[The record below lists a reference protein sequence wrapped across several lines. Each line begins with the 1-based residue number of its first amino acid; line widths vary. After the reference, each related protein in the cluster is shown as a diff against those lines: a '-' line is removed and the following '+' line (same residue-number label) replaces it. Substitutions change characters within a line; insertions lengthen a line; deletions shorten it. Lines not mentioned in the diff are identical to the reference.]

1 MRPLLALAFAAL
13 SSVACSDGVPK
24 LGAGPMLSC
33 GPSRTGTEQTP
44 SYVVG
49 SSVPI
54 DVRGLDGETTC
65 ELDRKFLLPGCSDA
79 FTPTGVRIT
88 SSAPDVWRV
97 DVAEDGRFKAV
108 ALRAGRATLSVTSA
122 EVQTPAQLELV
133 ASELAAVDWI
143 IGEGPATIPLRLLAD
158 GQGVNLRAELHAT
171 GGGGL
176 CAVGIAPQL
185 AGEGIGLEGPA
196 VDRSGAID
204 FAGGFIP
211 IRLQAPVAPSGNVTV
226 TFGGASFS
234 LPFRRHTLP
243 EVSRLETRVEGNHV
257 SASAFVGEPRV
268 FGALFRAEVL
278 EPVRAELGFNRR
290 EADFSDEGLDIY
302 ALWNGEAYLPGS
314 GAIRVS
320 LPGSSAAAIEAA
332 YSFP

>member
-1 MRPLLALAFAAL
+1 MRPLPALALAAI
-13 SSVACSDGVPK
+13 SSIACSDGVPK

-33 GPSRTGTEQTP
+33 GPSRTGAEQTP

-54 DVRGLDGETTC
+54 EVRGFDGETTC

-97 DVAEDGRFKAV
+97 DVAEDGSFKAV
-108 ALRAGRATLSVTSA
+108 ALKAGRATLSVTSS
-122 EVQTPAQLELV
+122 EVQTPAELELV
-133 ASELAAVDWI
+133 ASELAAVSWTV
-143 IGEGPATIPLRLLAD
+143 GGAPAPTPLRLLAD

-176 CAVGIAPQL
+176 CAVAIAPQI
-185 AGEGIGLEGPA
+185 AGEGIGVEGPA
-196 VDRSGAID
+196 LDTSGAID
-204 FAGGFIP
+204 FASGFIP
-211 IRLQAPVAPSGNVTV
+211 IRLQAPVSPSGNVTV

-234 LPFRRHTLP
+234 LPFRRHALP
-243 EVSRLETRVEGNHV
+243 EVSRLEARVEGNHV
-257 SASAFVGEPRV
+257 SASAFVGEARL

-278 EPVRAELGFNRR
+278 EPVRAELGYNRR
-290 EADFSDEGLDIY
+290 EASFSDEGLGIY
-302 ALWNGEAYLPGS
+302 ALWDGEAYLPGS

-320 LPGSSAAAIEAA
+320 LPGSSAAAVEAA